1 MPSTITY
8 RDDWHTDTTIA
19 IGQDYSIKREGA
31 CLDLHLHRALS
42 VDCPLTLTILIRT
55 DGSIAQWAAE
65 FDGARGS
72 NTYWHFASGPHHP
85 ITAEQLKTLAGIHFG
100 TIMPYGVKGCL
111 GAPVCAAA
119 FDGKTSAEIEAL
131 GGVTPGSIAYNG

>member
-85 ITAEQLKTLAGIHFG
+85 ITAEQLKTLAGIQRCSPMWD
-100 TIMPYGVKGCL
+100 ICSKCILSRGCL
-111 GAPVCAAA
+111 
-119 FDGKTSAEIEAL
+119 IEPKGMSL
-131 GGVTPGSIAYNG
+131 GLGMKFGRASQDS